1 MTPLP
6 ALKGEVSNL
15 WVSGVI
21 VWILLISV
29 FFYLLTS
36 LWLVMNNEINV
47 SQPLTK
53 ERLCGFPAFKTIDLG
68 DKSRCLVE

>member
-1 MTPLP
+1 MTLLP
-6 ALKGEVSNL
+6 ALKGGVSNL

-21 VWILLISV
+21 VLILLISV

-47 SQPLTK
+47 LQPLTK
-53 ERLCGFPAFKTIDLG
+53 ERLCNLLASIAIDLG
-68 DKSRCLVE
+68 DKS